1 MNIKNLSLAI
11 VVLAALAGLAAF
23 LNRPTPP
30 PETDPRVGAPL
41 LATTTANAAQSIQ
54 ITQGTASVTLTR
66 DGTSEAWLVSS
77 YHDLPVNLTKLRT
90 FVRELTDAKIER
102 VVTRNPELAARLEL
116 DSAKIAITSTDGSTW
131 SASLG
136 KTAERG
142 GRYVRLDEGEDA
154 PAFLAP
160 FNAFLDATGKN
171 WAENKL
177 VNVERDQIAALTLTF
192 ADGAPI
198 TLQRESATAPWTTES
213 LPDGQQLKTG
223 AISTLISTATNLR
236 FSDTTTPDDTD
247 AVDAAAHARTLTV
260 TTFAGDTLTVSI
272 GRRPEK
278 SVVNPPAPSDAA
290 TGDQPESAAE
300 AVEDLTETIPAGP
313 TFATVTGPAALAP
326 LAHANAKVAFKISDY
341 TFTSLPQNPA
351 GFFEEAPIQSTSVI
365 ESPAP

>member
-54 ITQGTASVTLTR
+54 ITQGTANVTLTR

-136 KTAERG
+136 KTAERNALRFPVLSDGEG
-142 GRYVRLDEGEDA
+142 GA
-154 PAFLAP
+154 
-160 FNAFLDATGKN
+160 
-171 WAENKL
+171 
-177 VNVERDQIAALTLTF
+177 IAAYRF
-192 ADGAPI
+192 
-198 TLQRESATAPWTTES
+198 PWGFS
-213 LPDGQQLKTG
+213 LW
-223 AISTLISTATNLR
+223 
-236 FSDTTTPDDTD
+236 
-247 AVDAAAHARTLTV
+247 
-260 TTFAGDTLTVSI
+260 
-272 GRRPEK
+272 GR
-278 SVVNPPAPSDAA
+278 
-290 TGDQPESAAE
+290 
-300 AVEDLTETIPAGP
+300 L
-313 TFATVTGPAALAP
+313 
-326 LAHANAKVAFKISDY
+326 
-341 TFTSLPQNPA
+341 QNPGA
-351 GFFEEAPIQSTSVI
+351 GF
-365 ESPAP
+365 